1 MKRTAFLLMLLAI
14 SILSFAQ
21 TTVKGSVADGTSKE
35 RLIGVTVYCPETK
48 SGTTTDLD
56 GSFTLKLPQG
66 KHSITLSYVGY
77 KPETLQVK
85 TGDNLGTVYLNSESI
100 GLNDFVVTSSIAV
113 QRKTPVAVSVIT
125 PQDIQLNISTGGL
138 PELLNSTP
146 GVYATKSGGGFGDER
161 VNIRGFSSEN
171 IAVMINGVPMNDM
184 EWGGTYWSN
193 WAGLSDV
200 TRSLQVQRGLG
211 ASKIA
216 SPSVGGSI
224 NILTKSTEAKRGG
237 SIFYGVANDGYQKMT
252 FSASTGLS
260 PQGWA
265 VSMLGSKNTGN
276 GYIQGTPFESYTAF
290 LSVSKVINS
299 NQTISFTGF
308 MAPQWHQQ
316 RKDALTIQEWQLYGY
331 KYNAGYGYDINGQ
344 PKTFNYNYYNKPQM
358 SINHYWTIN
367 DKSSLSTVAYMSIG
381 RGGGWSGLGANSSYS
396 YGATNGIINNYYR
409 KIDGSFDF
417 ATLENQN
424 AVSASGSTLAIKDQT
439 NDHMWYGL
447 LSTFNT
453 SIKHFDIQAGVDLRY
468 YKGTHQ
474 GKVVDLLGGQFVID
488 PARATGKFKND
499 PNWVNQKLGLGD
511 IVTRDYDGYVAQEGV
526 FGQAEY
532 NKDKLSAFVA
542 GSVNGMNYWRVDRFY
557 YNDVR
562 SVTVTKYGFTGKGGL
577 NYNLTK
583 NHNVF
588 ANIGYF
594 SRTPFF
600 QGAIFPSY
608 TTSNIV
614 NKKAVNE
621 NVFSAELGYGFRSRS
636 FSANLNVYNT
646 VWKNKTMV
654 KAVNSSDPS
663 QGTINLTGVNS
674 LRQGIELDIKWV
686 PIEHLNITGMASYGN
701 WKWDSNPTG
710 YVYNVDGQPVDTK
723 GNVVPA
729 LSPNQAYATLNLKGI
744 HVGNSAQTTAYLSAQ
759 YELLRGFQ
767 VGVNYNY
774 YARNYADFSLA
785 INSWGVNSFAQPW
798 RMPNAGVMNINANY
812 RFNIGET
819 KATLFGNI
827 NNLLNALYISDATD
841 LNTTHDWQG
850 VSVYYGFLET
860 WSIGL
865 KINF

>member
-1 MKRTAFLLMLLAI
+1 MKRTAFLLTLLAI

-21 TTVKGSVADGTSKE
+21 GVVKGIVADESTKE

-48 SGTTTDLD
+48 VGTTTDLD
-56 GSFTLKLPQG
+56 GSFSLKVPQG
-66 KHSITLSYVGY
+66 KHAITLSYVGY
-77 KPETLQVK
+77 KTLTLQVK
-85 TGDNLGTVYLNSESI
+85 PGDNLGTIYMNSESI
-100 GLNDFVVTSSIAV
+100 GLNDVVVTSSIAV

-146 GVYATKSGGGFGDER
+146 GVYATKSGGGFGDQR

-184 EWGGTYWSN
+184 EWGGLYWSN

-200 TRSLQVQRGLG
+200 TRSMQVQRGLG

-216 SPSVGGSI
+216 APSVGGSI
-224 NILTKSTEAKRGG
+224 NILTKSTEAQRGG
-237 SIFYGVANDGYQKMT
+237 SIFYGVANDGYQKT
-252 FSASTGLS
+252 TISASTGLS
-260 PQGWA
+260 PKGWA
-265 VSMLGSKNTGN
+265 VSMLASKNTGN
-276 GYIQGTPFESYTAF
+276 GYIEGTNFESYTAF

-308 MAPQWHQQ
+308 MAPQWHNQ

-331 KYNAGYGYDINGQ
+331 KYNAVWGYDINGQ
-344 PKTFNYNYYNKPQM
+344 PKTFNHNYYNKPQM

-381 RGGGWSGLGANSSYS
+381 RGGGWSGLGANASYA
-396 YGATNGIINNYYR
+396 YGSTNGIINTYYR
-409 KIDGSFDF
+409 KIDGSFDY
-417 ATLENQN
+417 ATLEYQN
-424 AVSASGSTLAIKDQT
+424 AASLSGSSLAIKDQT
-439 NDHMWYGL
+439 NNHMWYGL
-447 LSTFNT
+447 LSTFYT
-453 SIKHFDIQAGVDLRY
+453 SIKHFDLQGGIDLRY

-532 NKDKLSAFVA
+532 NKNKLSAFVA
-542 GSVNGMNYWRVDRFY
+542 ASANGMNYWRVDRFY
-557 YNDVR
+557 YDDKR
-562 SVTVTKYGFTGKGGL
+562 SVTVTKYGFTTKGGV
-577 NYNLTK
+577 NYNLTR

-588 ANIGYF
+588 ANVGYF

-614 NKKAVNE
+614 NKNAVNE
-621 NVFSAELGYGFRSRS
+621 NVISYELGYGYRSRY
-636 FSANLNVYNT
+636 FSANVNAYNT
-646 VWKNKTMV
+646 LWRNKTMV
-654 KAVNSSDPS
+654 KALNASDPS

-674 LRQGIELDIKWV
+674 LRQGIELDFRWM
-686 PIEHLNITGMASYGN
+686 PIQGLNVDGMASFGN
-701 WKWDSNPTG
+701 WRWDSNPTG
-710 YVYNVDGQPVDTK
+710 YVFNVDGQPVDTK

-759 YELLRGFQ
+759 YELLRGFT
-767 VGVNYNY
+767 VGANYNY
-774 YARNYADFSLA
+774 FARNFADFSLA
-785 INSWGVNSFAQPW
+785 INSWGINNFQQPW
-798 RMPNAGVMNINANY
+798 RMPNAGIMNLNANY
-812 RFNIGET
+812 KFNIGEV

-827 NNLLNALYISDATD
+827 NNLLNTVYISDATD
-841 LNTTHDWQG
+841 LNTTHDWRG

-860 WSIGL
+860 WSLGL